1 MLLIDGS
8 LSLKLQFID
17 FSKLMYKKLFKNI
30 LILILP
36 IIYVGY
42 DSVFAHKK
50 FDIKNKSNI
59 ESDKLEKNSKTNSF
73 DNDTVVSFE
82 NNIGDNLM
90 KNFDNYPS
98 FEESIKPDKQLE
110 NLFKNTDRELKKSVF
125 RLWETY
131 EKEMS
136 KQIGSERLNGS
147 DINNTFNDSLNS
159 LSK

>member
-1 MLLIDGS
+1 
-8 LSLKLQFID
+8 
-17 FSKLMYKKLFKNI
+17 MYRIFVKNI
-30 LILILP
+30 LILTFP
-36 IIYVGY
+36 MMTFGS
-42 DSVFAHKK
+42 DFAFAHRK
-50 FDIKNKSNI
+50 FDIKNKENI
-59 ESDKLEKNSKTNSF
+59 ETEKIENNSTYNE
-73 DNDTVVSFE
+73 NVVSSE
-82 NNIGDNLM
+82 NNVSDNLM
-90 KNFDNYPS
+90 RNFDNYPS

-110 NLFKNTDRELKKSVF
+110 NLLINTDRELKKSVF

>member
-1 MLLIDGS
+1 
-8 LSLKLQFID
+8 
-17 FSKLMYKKLFKNI
+17 MYKIFIKNI
-30 LILILP
+30 LILTFP
-36 IIYVGY
+36 IITFGS
-42 DSVFAHKK
+42 DFAFAHRK
-50 FDIKNKSNI
+50 FDIKNKENI
-59 ESDKLEKNSKTNSF
+59 ETQKIEDNST
-73 DNDTVVSFE
+73 DNEIVVSSE
-82 NNIGDNLM
+82 NNVEDNLM
-90 KNFDNYPS
+90 RNFDNYPS

-110 NLFKNTDRELKKSVF
+110 NLLINTDRELKKSVF

>member
-1 MLLIDGS
+1 MLLIDES